1 MNLRLIFQKDGS
13 NTLSEN
19 ITASFDRKPKKAYFF
34 CGSLKENG
42 FKIIEEEIADTSA
55 KLFFAIGIDK
65 KNTNRSML
73 ENILG
78 YTKDLYT
85 YSNNQIIEFDSNVC
99 IFEYAKEAVIYI
111 STSNLSE
118 SGMKENM
125 SIYTEAIYNLDDK
138 VEKEEYKLMLKEIL
152 KQVESEN
159 FTKVDKETIEKL
171 VEDKEIFTTRQYIHN
186 VKSIS
191 ELLGK
196 SNINKENA
204 DEVKVEDDIYI
215 QDKVIPKVDL
225 SDISIDLDDIDLS
238 NVEEQTVTPVETKT
252 KSKKNKKIEIE
263 VSKEEVPKS
272 EYVEE
277 YQDPDDN
284 EGLFQDV
291 DKDNN
296 LYDEDLQNIDF
307 NENETIDIGS
317 MLFSKAKV
325 KLDIPE
331 PKKVEKLQKEE
342 EKEPDEF
349 AEEELVKVKKVNL
362 NNVTNLIF
370 ELPTK
375 ATKGVE
381 AACIK
386 IPNYVKNMIPEFFGV
401 SERWNN
407 LTKDGMN
414 YKSRAIK
421 IEVVD
426 AKTGEKFNDR
436 NCNLLYKNGQ
446 SFVSINS
453 EMLRNI
459 NYDEN
464 DIIRII
470 KLSDDIYHLEII
482 SKDMKEYKLWSK
494 LCNQKFKASARKFG
508 MM

>member
-42 FKIIEEEIADTSA
+42 FKIVEEEIADTTA

-73 ENILG
+73 ENILS
-78 YTKDLYT
+78 YTKDLYV
-85 YSNNQIIEFDSNVC
+85 YSNNQLIEFDSNVC
-99 IFEYAKEAVIYI
+99 AFEYAKEAVIYV

-125 SIYTEAIYNLDDK
+125 SIYTEVIYNLDDK
-138 VEKEEYKLMLKEIL
+138 SEKEEYKLMIKGLL
-152 KQVESEN
+152 KQVESES
-159 FTKVDKETIEKL
+159 FTKVDKEVIEKL
-171 VEDKEIFTTRQYIHN
+171 IEDKEIFTTRQYIHN

-196 SNINKENA
+196 SNSNKENV
-204 DEVKVEDDIYI
+204 EEIKVEDDVYI
-215 QDKVIPKVDL
+215 QDKVIPKIDL
-225 SDISIDLDDIDLS
+225 SDISIDLGDIDLS
-238 NVEEQTVTPVETKT
+238 NAQDEIVTPVETKA
-252 KSKKNKKIEIE
+252 KSKKSKTVEIE
-263 VSKEEVPKS
+263 VSKEDVPESK
-272 EYVEE
+272 YVEE
-277 YQDPDDN
+277 YEEQDDN
-284 EGLFQDV
+284 EGLFQNI
-291 DKDNN
+291 DKDNE
-296 LYDEDLQNIDF
+296 LYDEELQNIDF
-307 NENETIDIGS
+307 DENETIDIGN

-331 PKKVEKLQKEE
+331 PKKAQKVQKEE
-342 EKEPDEF
+342 KKEPDEF
-349 AEEELVKVKKVNL
+349 TEEELVQVKKVNL

-370 ELPTK
+370 ELPIK

-386 IPNYVKNMIPEFFGV
+386 IPNYVKNMIPEFFGA
-401 SERWNN
+401 SEKWDN
-407 LTKDGMN
+407 LTKDGIN

-446 SFVSINS
+446 SFVSISS
-453 EMLRNI
+453 EILRNI

-470 KLSDDIYHLEII
+470 KLSDDIYHIEII
-482 SKDMKEYKLWSK
+482 AKDMKEYKLWSK
-494 LCNQKFKASARKFG
+494 LCNQKFKASTRRFG